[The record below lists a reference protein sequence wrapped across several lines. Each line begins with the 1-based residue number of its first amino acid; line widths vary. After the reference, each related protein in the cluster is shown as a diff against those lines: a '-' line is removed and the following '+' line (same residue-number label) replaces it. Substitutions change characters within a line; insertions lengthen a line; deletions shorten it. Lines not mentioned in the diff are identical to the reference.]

1 MVLSLPE
8 LAGEYIRGGVCG
20 LIGPNAGNLTG
31 GDSWMKVSLK
41 GLPD

>member
-20 LIGPNAGNLTG
+20 LIGLNTENLTKE
-31 GDSWMKVSLK
+31 DS
-41 GLPD
+41 